1 MADAT
6 DFMTFLNEHQ
16 GSEVMIEVGMP
27 ADDLDH
33 HSRRLAKY
41 HGRLGPMRDIDDAD
55 RPGRAIGWVPIG
67 DEDGDRPLMGF
78 FLEADRVVEATVNSR
93 GGMVRF
99 VDQQYLSVVLR
110 SIGRSV

>member
-6 DFMTFLNEHQ
+6 DFMTFLTEHQ

-41 HGRLGPMRDIDDAD
+41 HGRLGAMCDIDDAD

-67 DEDGDRPLMGF
+67 DEGGDRPLMGF
-78 FLEADRVVEATVNSR
+78 FSR
-93 GGMVRF
+93 PIG
-99 VDQQYLSVVLR
+99 SLR
-110 SIGRSV
+110 RPSTHAVAWCVSSTSST